1 MGAPAGARGRFLKK
15 LCHIKWLIFDIF
27 YLDQLGF
34 VGEDVTE
41 TPVTGAVR
49 TFPAKVPTPPRTFQ
63 KRLVLISRHFADRES
78 PKEILCQPK
87 P

>member
-1 MGAPAGARGRFLKK
+1 MGAPAGARGRFLKT

-41 TPVTGAVR
+41 TSVTGAVR
-49 TFPAKVPTPPRTFQ
+49 TF
-63 KRLVLISRHFADRES
+63 L
-78 PKEILCQPK
+78 KEGSDTSKNFSGLGWC
-87 P
+87 